1 MPKFLPNSDFRAKRR
16 ILLKSD
22 FGLAEGREQPPS
34 DKIDKATWNHIVIL
48 PDDVAVRTTN
58 HHGTVIKQISDLSHE
73 WVRHSD
79 ESDPIMFPVVL
90 DAHDELDAALYNTV
104 VGYYRVANAAMR
116 SALELVTIGT
126 WAKVCGKKSEFDEWQ
141 KGNIELS
148 ISRACDDLISAT
160 RSLQDELAGIGVDDT
175 LFAQRTKTSE
185 GGWVRRVF
193 SGVSDWAHSRPGH
206 TDFAMRN
213 SNGPIYVRSAFNHSA
228 WIQTETL
235 GLLFVLLL
243 IACPA
248 IRFDQKVI
256 DLFADLSKVKSS
268 VTRGAFQVLHA

>member
-1 MPKFLPNSDFRAKRR
+1 MPKLLPASDFRARRR
-16 ILLKSD
+16 ILVKSD
-22 FGLAEGREQPPS
+22 FGLAEGREEPPS
-34 DKIDKATWNHIVIL
+34 DKVDKVTWHHVVIL

-73 WVRHSD
+73 WIRHCD

-90 DAHDELDAALYNTV
+90 DAHDELDAALYNAI

-126 WAKVCGKKSEFDEWQ
+126 WAKVCGKQNEFDEWQ
-141 KGNIELS
+141 KGKIELS
-148 ISRACDDLISAT
+148 LGVACDGLIGAT
-160 RSLQDELAGIGVDDT
+160 RSLQDELERIGVDDT

-185 GGWVRRVF
+185 GGWVRRAF
-193 SGVSDWAHSRPGH
+193 SGVSDWAHSRPGY
-206 TDFAMRN
+206 TDFAVRD
-213 SNGPIYVRSAFNHSA
+213 SNGPIYVRGAFEHSA

-248 IRFDQKVI
+248 TRFDHNVV
-256 DLFADLSKVKSS
+256 DVFADVSKVKSR
-268 VTRGAFQVLHA
+268 VTRGAFQILHA